1 MIEIENIAV
10 VGGELA
16 IAWSD
21 GKESYLDLD
30 RLRRA
35 CPCASCSGEPDALG
49 RVARPETAHGEGAFQ
64 LTRYELIGGYALQP
78 FWADGH
84 HSGLYSFDYLRRLGA
99 G

>member
-49 RVARPETAHGEGAFQ
+49 RVARPETAHGWG
-64 LTRYELIGGYALQP
+64 RVDKGGYRHIVRRRH
-78 FWADGH
+78 FWSAVA
-84 HSGLYSFDYLRRLGA
+84 SAAACPS
-99 G
+99 